1 MKFININIHHFEK
14 QILIHYFTM
23 KLVATILGGNR
34 KAKLINRVGELKF
47 NYYEKIRILKRE

>member
-14 QILIHYFTM
+14 QILIHCFTM

-34 KAKLINRVGELKF
+34 KASNE
-47 NYYEKIRILKRE
+47 